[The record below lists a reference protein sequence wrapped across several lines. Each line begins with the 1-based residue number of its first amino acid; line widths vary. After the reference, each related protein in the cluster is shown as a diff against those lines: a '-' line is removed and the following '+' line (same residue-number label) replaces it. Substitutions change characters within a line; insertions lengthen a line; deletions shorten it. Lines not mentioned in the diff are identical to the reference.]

1 MAGCR
6 VLVKALEAQHA
17 LDGAT
22 PGLGDGLRQALKA
35 QE

>member
-17 LDGAT
+17 FDGAT
-22 PGLGDGLRQALKA
+22 RQAWA
-35 QE
+35 TV